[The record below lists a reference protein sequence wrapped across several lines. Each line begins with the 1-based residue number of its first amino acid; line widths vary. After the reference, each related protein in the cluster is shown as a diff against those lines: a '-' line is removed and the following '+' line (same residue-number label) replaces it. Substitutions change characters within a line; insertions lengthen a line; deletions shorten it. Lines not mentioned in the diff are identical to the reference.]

1 MMDADAEGH
10 AAMRLAKQIY
20 PLLAGRPPEVQGAVL
35 ADLLSMWLAGHY
47 RGGEALL
54 ERLLEH
60 HVAAVKMIL
69 PVQIKIL
76 QERQHGKN

>member
-1 MMDADAEGH
+1 MMDE
-10 AAMRLAKQIY
+10 AARESMRLAKQIY

-76 QERQHGKN
+76 EERQHRKN